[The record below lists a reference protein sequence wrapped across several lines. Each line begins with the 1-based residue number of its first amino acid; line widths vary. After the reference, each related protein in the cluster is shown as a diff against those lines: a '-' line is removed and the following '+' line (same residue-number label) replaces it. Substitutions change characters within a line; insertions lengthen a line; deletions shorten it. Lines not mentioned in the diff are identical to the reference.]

1 VISVSDDVYV
11 IDKFGRKVKL
21 DLVIDEDSKQVQVKL
36 SRRNKTKIPDIK
48 ENDIILR
55 RTESN

>member
-1 VISVSDDVYV
+1 VSDDVYV